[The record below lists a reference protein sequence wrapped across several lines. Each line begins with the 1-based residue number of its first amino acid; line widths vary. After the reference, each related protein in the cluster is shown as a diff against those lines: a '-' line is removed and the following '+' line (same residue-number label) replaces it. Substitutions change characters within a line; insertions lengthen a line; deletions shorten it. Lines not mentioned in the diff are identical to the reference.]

1 MHKIFESRATKN
13 QGFEGKWI
21 KKRINKGFDRF
32 FRSQSKIEINHKPK
46 TTKLL
51 MTHMKKMTTIR
62 SGLATAM
69 MFLAC
74 TVQAQYFHVPTLK
87 IGDPAPPMIVETW
100 LRGNPVKNFE
110 KGKVYVVDFWATW
123 CGGCIAS
130 FPHLSAIA
138 DKHKDNVR
146 FISVDSYEID
156 VLKKGGNPAAA
167 VKDFLETPPGK
178 RLSIDVSVD
187 RDSSMFSG
195 WIKPLRRRGFPT
207 TFVIDQ
213 EGKLAWI
220 DVNLDQ
226 LDWVLQQVLARKWDN
241 KKSLAI
247 MEQRD
252 AIEDQFFKTFQE
264 KDPATKR
271 KNYQEILSACE
282 SLEKQYPDRKD
293 AAAFYKVM
301 ALSELDKKRV
311 PLQLEEMAANPLSR
325 YIHLDDAAGLISRRT
340 DLTQRDYAAIA
351 KVQERLL
358 LNEHNGTGRGGKTLR
373 SYEGL
378 ATTYAKLGDKNKAVA
393 NMEKAIAIANTEN
406 TDPEQIKKL
415 NAALSKYK
423 TLPFKKS

>member
-1 MHKIFESRATKN
+1 M
-13 QGFEGKWI
+13 
-21 KKRINKGFDRF
+21 
-32 FRSQSKIEINHKPK
+32 K
-46 TTKLL
+46 TL
-51 MTHMKKMTTIR
+51 TTIR
-62 SGLATAM
+62 NAAAAALMLLASA
-69 MFLAC
+69 
-74 TVQAQYFHVPTLK
+74 VQAQFNNIPTLK
-87 IGDPAPPMIVETW
+87 IGDPAPAMNVESW
-100 LRGNPVKNFE
+100 VRGNPVKNFE

-146 FISVDSYEID
+146 FISVDSYEFD
-156 VLKKGGNPAAA
+156 VLKKGGNPTEA
-167 VKDFLETPPGK
+167 VRAFLETGPGK
-178 RLSIDVSVD
+178 RLKIDVCVD
-187 RDSSMFSG
+187 RDSSMFLG
-195 WIKPLRRRGFPT
+195 WIKPLRRQGFPT

-226 LDWVLQQVLARKWDN
+226 LDWVLQQVVAKKWDN

-252 AIEDQFFKTFQE
+252 AIEDNFFKTFQL
-264 KDPATKR
+264 KDPATKK

-301 ALSELDKKRV
+301 ALSELDKKRM

-325 YIHLDDAAGLISRRT
+325 YINLDDAAGLILRRT

-358 LNEHNGTGRGGKTLR
+358 LNEHNGTGRGGKTVR
-373 SYEGL
+373 VYEEL
-378 ATTYAKLGDKNKAVA
+378 AKTYSLLGTFKKAVDHQQNA
-393 NMEKAIAIANTEN
+393 IDIAKKEKAPA
-406 TDPEQIKKL
+406 DQLKKL
-415 NAALSKYK
+415 NATLTKYK
-423 TLPFKKS
+423 AQKSKNS